1 VRKLKVRLTFMLSS
15 CLLLLCSFPLVEAG
29 SFSIPPATI
38 YGTTITVSASYPDF
52 HFDEPTNIS
61 LTITVNFY
69 NESVSAVNITA
80 IHVRLYYSSV
90 NITEAVAYQPPTHQ
104 STYASTDWLSTDYY
118 PEWWNKSSIPTPLK
132 IERTSPQIST
142 GSANLQLTLSY
153 SEYYGEKNQEV
164 QAKLFVQVTLCF
176 LDINGEAIWRTA
188 DLQHF
193 WEVGYHWTI
202 FSGEGEAPYVTIYP
216 KTAQQFWL
224 FRPEIL
230 GILVGSIGLVLVGI
244 AVAYMRRKRHKL
256 RGTQG

>member
-1 VRKLKVRLTFMLSS
+1 MLSS
-15 CLLLLCSFPLVEAG
+15 CLLLLCSLPLVEAG

-52 HFDEPTNIS
+52 HFDEPANIS

-90 NITEAVAYQPPTHQ
+90 DVSQKASSSPSLQDSYAY
-104 STYASTDWLSTDYY
+104 ANWLSTDYY
-118 PEWWNKSSIPTPLK
+118 GSFPYPPSTPFPYK
-132 IERTSPQIST
+132 IERQSSQVTT
-142 GSANLQLTLSY
+142 GFWNVPLTLSY
-153 SEYYGEKNQEV
+153 MLTMQQEV

-188 DLQHF
+188 DLQHL
-193 WEVGYHWTI
+193 WEAGYHWTI